1 MGLLSTLLV
10 VSSSVSCL
18 SASPNNVQMRS
29 YEQLPPLVQDALT
42 NMSGADLDNFIEGI
56 TFNPAR
62 WMISAEG
69 ATGSNHT
76 ANKGRIVIKSIC
88 VYSL

>member
-42 NMSGADLDNFIEGI
+42 NMSGLIWIILLKESLSILPVAKLAIQ
-56 TFNPAR
+56 
-62 WMISAEG
+62 
-69 ATGSNHT
+69 SN
-76 ANKGRIVIKSIC
+76 IVVQRK
-88 VYSL
+88 LL